1 MPWRLWRRRRPDEP
15 VGDDNGG
22 AAAAARA
29 AAEERLR
36 ATQLQQQEVSRLVD
50 SLGADI
56 QRSLRGRH
64 A

>member
-1 MPWRLWRRRRPDEP
+1 MPWRLWRRRRPEVP
-15 VGDDNGG
+15 PESNGR
-22 AAAAARA
+22 AAAQARA

-36 ATQLQQQEVSRLVD
+36 ATRAQQQEVSRLVD

-56 QRSLRGRH
+56 ERSLRGRH